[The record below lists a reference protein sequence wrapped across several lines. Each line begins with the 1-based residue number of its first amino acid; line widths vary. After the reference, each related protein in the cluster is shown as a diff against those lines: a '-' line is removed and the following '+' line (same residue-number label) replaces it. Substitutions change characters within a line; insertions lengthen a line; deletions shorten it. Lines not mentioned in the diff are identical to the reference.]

1 MAQFHHIL
9 SLITKLQAFPH
20 TPCFPLTEA
29 QGVQNKYT
37 WFVTEIIHSN
47 TLIVTVPVVVVNFQG
62 VAESTSDPAQPK
74 VKIRPADW
82 VKAA

>member
-20 TPCFPLTEA
+20 TPCSPLTEA

-37 WFVTEIIHSN
+37 CRSQKSSTVTHIDYDWASGGGQ
-47 TLIVTVPVVVVNFQG
+47 LQG
-62 VAESTSDPAQPK
+62 VAESTSDPAGPK